1 MATAPRVPA
10 TARDLDATPDDGR
23 IYEILDG
30 QMEVQPRP
38 QPRHGRVEA
47 GLSSDLVGPYDR
59 GRGGPG
65 GWWIL
70 VEPEVALGPRDVVV
84 PDLAGWRRE
93 RLPELPA
100 GRIEVVPDWACEVI
114 SPSSQSRD
122 RVRKSDLYLR
132 SGVRHYW
139 LIDPEARTFEAL
151 EAREG
156 GWLRL
161 GGWTDGDV
169 VRVAPFEAVEIDVGA
184 LFVPLPAAPPA
195 TETP

>member
-38 QPRHGRVEA
+38 QPGHNHVA
-47 GLSSDLVGPYDR
+47 SLLTSDLVGPFHR

-70 VEPEVALGPRDVVV
+70 FEPEIALSARDIVV

-93 RLPELPA
+93 RMPELPA
-100 GRIEVVPDWACEVI
+100 SRIELVPDWACEVI

-122 RVRKSDLYLR
+122 RVRKSNLYLR

-139 LIDPEARTFEAL
+139 LIDPEARTLEAL
-151 EAREG
+151 ESREG

-184 LFVPLPAAPPA
+184 LFVPPPPSPAA
-195 TETP
+195 ETA